1 MKTRALLLG
10 LAALSWGCAGLAP
23 RATGPALLISGGAV
37 HGRPGADA
45 VLIRGGR
52 VEAVGRGSDLAAAE
66 PQAAQLGADGGLILP
81 GFHDAHLHL
90 LDGGLSLGQAE
101 LGPAKTEAEAVELAR
116 RWAERNPGGA
126 VRGRGWSYDI
136 MPAGSY
142 PTRSALDAV
151 FPDRPAV
158 LESYDG
164 HAYWFNTAALRQAK
178 LADDARDLGEARF
191 ERRSD
196 GYTIQGTVLE
206 AGGELIERL
215 AGPLSRAE
223 KTLGVRRGLALL
235 AASGVTAADVM
246 SGDLDEFEVLSEL
259 EARGELPIRVFYSPP
274 LGGDLVVYKRLR
286 ARARGRLE
294 FGWLKGF
301 VDGAFE
307 SKTAAVL
314 DPYPDGAKG
323 VFSIEPARLN
333 ALVRAA
339 QAGGFAVALH
349 AVGDAG
355 VRAALDAAQ
364 ASRDLPRPAR
374 RHRVEHAEVVQPDD
388 WPRFNSLDVVASMQP
403 LHADPGGPAPTEGA
417 WSRNVG
423 PRRLPLSFPWRKLR
437 AAGAVLAFGSDWPV
451 VTQDPLAGLA
461 FAQARKDGALSLDE
475 AVAGYTAGPA
485 YAARLEG
492 ELGCL
497 APGCLADV
505 VIIPPGGD
513 ARRPSHVFVDGREIP
528 LP

>member
-1 MKTRALLLG
+1 MKTRVLVPAM
-10 LAALSWGCAGLAP
+10 AALFSACAGLAP

-66 PQAAQLGADGGLILP
+66 PEAAHLGADGGLILP
-81 GFHDAHLHL
+81 GLHDAHLHL
-90 LDGGLSLGQAE
+90 LDGGLSLSQAE
-101 LGPAKTEAEAVELAR
+101 FGAAKTEAEVVELAR
-116 RWAERNPGGA
+116 RWAQNHPNGA

-142 PTRSALDAV
+142 PTRAALDAV
-151 FPDRPAV
+151 FSTRPAV

-178 LADDARDLGEARF
+178 LADDVRDEDETRF
-191 ERRSD
+191 VRGRD
-196 GYTIQGTVLE
+196 GRTVSGTVLE
-206 AGGELIERL
+206 AGGDLIERL
-215 AGPLSRAE
+215 AGPMSRAE
-223 KTLGVRRGLALL
+223 KTEGVRAGLALL

-246 SGDLDEFEVLSEL
+246 SGDLDEFEVLAEL
-259 EARGELPIRVFYSPP
+259 EARGELPIRIFYSPP
-274 LGGDLVVYKRLR
+274 LGGDLGLYKRLR
-286 ARARGRLE
+286 ARAHGRLE

-323 VFSIEPARLN
+323 VFSIEPSRLK

-349 AVGDAG
+349 AVGDAA
-355 VRAALDAAQ
+355 VRAALDAYQGA
-364 ASRDLPRPAR
+364 RDLPPPAR
-374 RHRVEHAEVVQPDD
+374 RHRVEHAEVVQPDE
-388 WPRFNSLDVVASMQP
+388 WPRFNTLDVVASMQP
-403 LHADPGGPAPTEGA
+403 LHADPGGPAPTQGA

-423 PRRLPLSFPWRKLR
+423 PERMPWSFPWRKLR
-437 AAGAVLAFGSDWPV
+437 SAGAVLAFGSDWPV

-461 FAQARKDGALSLDE
+461 FAQARKDGALTLDE
-475 AVAGYTAGPA
+475 AVRGYTAGPA

-497 APGCLADV
+497 SPGCLADV

-513 ARRPSHVFVDGREIP
+513 AKRPSHVLVDGKEIP
-528 LP
+528 LR